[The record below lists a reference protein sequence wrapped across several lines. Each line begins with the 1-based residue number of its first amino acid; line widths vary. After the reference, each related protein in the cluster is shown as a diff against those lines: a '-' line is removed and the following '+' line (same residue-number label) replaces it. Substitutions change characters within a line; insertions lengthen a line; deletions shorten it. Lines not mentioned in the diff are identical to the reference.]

1 MSIIE
6 CIGGKSGN
14 LVQEKGK
21 IYKKKVKNHCSIM
34 ISVKYNFKEVFC
46 CHIKYFAS
54 SQKQGQP

>member
-21 IYKKKVKNHCSIM
+21 IYKKK
-34 ISVKYNFKEVFC
+34 
-46 CHIKYFAS
+46 
-54 SQKQGQP
+54 G